1 MILYNVKAEK
11 LIKFLQS
18 CNMKFIFIFF
28 EKERKIVE
36 KELKKQERK
45 KENNTRNF

>member
-1 MILYNVKAEK
+1 
-11 LIKFLQS
+11 
-18 CNMKFIFIFF
+18 MKFIFIFF